1 MTSSLIIM
9 MASLIMIVSLI
20 MTSSLI
26 IMMASLIRCTARFER
41 KLLAAMRS
49 VGPYFDTH
57 PEKHLMTRHKCPYI
71 GEQAWSIGAGE
82 DVYTTLWRHPKIRY
96 VCLETDAEPPP
107 GTF

>member
-1 MTSSLIIM
+1 MTSDDLPHQ
-9 MASLIMIVSLI
+9 
-20 MTSSLI
+20 
-26 IMMASLIRCTARFER
+26 
-41 KLLAAMRS
+41 
-49 VGPYFDTH
+49 VGPYFDAH